1 VCSRLEIPAGVL
13 GQIVEVFTLVR
24 GLERLEVGTVAMSSW
39 KRLRLAWA
47 CLTIPGILN
56 DLVQL
61 FLRND
66 YGVIGSLL
74 FIFVQDIRY
83 DNHLRFNQVDVR
95 ADLPLLVNLQED
107 EFDLDSLLDFLK

>member
-1 VCSRLEIPAGVL
+1 
-13 GQIVEVFTLVR
+13 
-24 GLERLEVGTVAMSSW
+24 MSSW

-107 EFDLDSLLDFLK
+107 EFDPDSLLDFLK